1 MPVEYRLTLA
11 GDPPVEAVAARA
23 ALDAADLSQFA
34 PWRQVLSAG
43 LYDTRG
49 YSVSVRAGHDGY
61 FGPADDTGLWEWK
74 PQTYVNITFRMDP
87 DPDLGEMG
95 THNMVESVARILGSG
110 EEDAALILNGD
121 VLLLTRFGGVVR
133 KHRRA
138 MWWDHYGYPNEI
150 ITG

>member
-1 MPVEYRLTLA
+1 MSTGSPLPVT
-11 GDPPVEAVAARA
+11 PPVEAVAARA

-61 FGPADDTGLWEWK
+61 SGPADDTGLWEWK

-87 DPDLGEMG
+87 DPDLVLHQACRVG
-95 THNMVESVARILGSG
+95 RSG
-110 EEDAALILNGD
+110 PG
-121 VLLLTRFGGVVR
+121 
-133 KHRRA
+133 
-138 MWWDHYGYPNEI
+138 
-150 ITG
+150 